1 MHRLWKGSAE
11 IRICVLRLW
20 RAERRTKIILNIVSK
35 LIVTP
40 RSRREEPG
48 IFVSLIFGSRFLDMN
63 ALTKAFKN
71 RDREKRGSVLW
82 CVFKDLFSGT
92 ATDGLDFKKQRREER
107 HGNAPSSILK

>member
-1 MHRLWKGSAE
+1 LHIFSELIAAP
-11 IRICVLRLW
+11 RI
-20 RAERRTKIILNIVSK
+20 S
-35 LIVTP
+35 
-40 RSRREEPG
+40 REEHD

-71 RDREKRGSVLW
+71 RDREKRGSILW

-107 HGNAPSSILK
+107 HDNAPSSILK